1 MLECWHA
8 KPSVRD
14 RLGKE
19 DVEHVVTIAIAHQGA
34 MPFDAEGG
42 PEPAAPRS
50 TGASPSGHLECG
62 GRGCPD
68 AWRVDAHHDQPGSTR
83 DGGYCPAADH
93 IPAHAPAVPV

>member
-34 MPFDAEGG
+34 MPFDAEGALTHG
-42 PEPAAPRS
+42 VSMPIMIS
-50 TGASPSGHLECG
+50 LGAQKTSGT
-62 GRGCPD
+62 
-68 AWRVDAHHDQPGSTR
+68 S
-83 DGGYCPAADH
+83 
-93 IPAHAPAVPV
+93 